1 MHSTALHRKLH
12 RKILR
17 SGVLAAVCAGALC
30 LAACASSA
38 SSSSSSGGSA
48 SANSSASTPFLIGA
62 VQPLTGPFG
71 TVGADILHATQ
82 AEANILNAKGGILG
96 HKIKVIYAD
105 DGSDVQRGISATQQ
119 MVDNNKLNLFI
130 PDAVNAQSQ
139 LPFVKSLLSFSNCS
153 QAVCGNGSEYP
164 LAFTTNPPAS
174 VQVPPLIAYA
184 KKNGWTKIGVLAQD
198 TSDGQFFTSQVQ
210 SLASAAGLDLVSTEY
225 FDATATSIT
234 SQIQKLRA
242 AGTQVIFGWTVG
254 TTVGVAATGLQ
265 DLGWKVPLI
274 GPPAI
279 FTAPVNTLVPTSVYP
294 QVTCLCYLVG
304 TRPGASL
311 SSVTAPL
318 AKAMAPYG
326 TINSLLVA
334 GLSADGVALAA
345 WAYDKAGTLNP
356 VAAAKELDG
365 LGADSNYPASELYVF
380 RNTNPAYTATVHSP
394 ANAKLNDGFFGV
406 SHPSA
411 PLDGTY
417 IGTPFN
423 HYKGPLAADGNPPAA
438 RVLTRTARRRRR
450 PAP

>member
-1 MHSTALHRKLH
+1 MHSTALHE
-12 RKILR
+12 KILR

-30 LAACASSA
+30 LAACG
-38 SSSSSSGGSA
+38 SSSSSGSTASGS
-48 SANSSASTPFLIGA
+48 SSKSTPFLIGA

-71 TVGADILHATQ
+71 TVGADILHATE

-130 PDAVNAQSQ
+130 PDAVNAQSE
-139 LPFVKSLLSFSNCS
+139 LPFVKSILSFSNCS
-153 QAVCGNGSEYP
+153 QAVCGDGAEYP
-164 LAFTTNPPAS
+164 LAFTTNPPSS

-198 TSDGQFFTSQVQ
+198 TSDGQYFAGQVQ
-210 SLASAAGLDLVSTEY
+210 KLAGAAGLKLVSTEY
-225 FDATATSIT
+225 FDPTATSIT
-234 SQIQKLRA
+234 SEIQKLRA
-242 AGTQVIFGWTVG
+242 AGTQAIMGWTVG

-279 FTAPVNTLVPTSVYP
+279 FTAPVNQLVPTSVYP

-304 TRPGASL
+304 TRPGPTL

-318 AKAMAPYG
+318 AKAMAKYG

-345 WAYDKAGTLNP
+345 WAFNKAGSLNP
-356 VAAAKELDG
+356 AAAAKELDAIG
-365 LGADSNYPASELYVF
+365 SDSDFPASELYVF
-380 RNTNPAYTATVHSP
+380 RNANPDFTTTVHSP
-394 ANAKLNDGFFGV
+394 ANAKLNDGFFAV

-417 IGTPFN
+417 LGTPFN
-423 HYKGPLAADGNPPAA
+423 Y
-438 RVLTRTARRRRR
+438 
-450 PAP
+450 